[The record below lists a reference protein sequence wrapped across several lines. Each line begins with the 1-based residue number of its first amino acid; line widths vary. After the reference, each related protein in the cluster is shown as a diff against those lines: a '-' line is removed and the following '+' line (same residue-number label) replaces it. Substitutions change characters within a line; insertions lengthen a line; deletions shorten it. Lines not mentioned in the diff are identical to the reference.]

1 MKFSII
7 VPVYNSANFL
17 PDCLAGVKNQSF
29 DDWELIFIDD
39 GSTDGSGTI
48 LDGYARSDDRIHVFH
63 QENSGQF
70 FAREKGIAMS
80 QGEYILFLD
89 SDDGLMPDCLEKL
102 YEVICES
109 KPDMIMFAYRVSY
122 DDGKEDIER
131 DMIFSERKEISPEW
145 LRENLISNN
154 TFNALWT
161 KAFRRELFEGDDTDY
176 SALTGTHFGEDKIR
190 LLYPV
195 TVAKKIIYIPCCLY
209 RYNYRQSSTM
219 HRFDSCAIERM
230 LSKEMFSLCYEY
242 MKKWDMDSRF
252 YHEKI
257 ALYYLRNFLSVYFGF
272 KRKCLD
278 SEDKQA
284 FKKYPWRKRIDKKA
298 LKPRF
303 VFKLDARD
311 IIRLITALMNL

>member
-48 LDGYARSDDRIHVFH
+48 LDGYARSDDIIHVFH

-102 YEVICES
+102 YEVIYES

-131 DMIFSERKEISPEW
+131 DMIFSEKKKISPKR

-161 KAFRRELFEGDDTDY
+161 KAFRRELFEGDNTDY

-195 TVAKKIIYIPCCLY
+195 TVAKKIIYIPYCLY

-230 LSKEMFSLCYEY
+230 LSKEMLSLCYEY
-242 MKKWDMDSRF
+242 MKKWDMDSNR
-252 YHEKI
+252 YHEKN
-257 ALYYLRNFLSVYFGF
+257 AVYYLKNYLSVYFGF
-272 KRKCLD
+272 RKRCQ
-278 SEDKQA
+278 SSSDKNA
-284 FKKYPWRKRIDKKA
+284 FKKYPWRKRINKKA
-298 LKPRF
+298 LNPRY
-303 VFKLDARD
+303 VKKLGLRD
-311 IIRLITALMNL
+311 IIRLAAALLNL